1 MEGHEDMNSIV
12 VKVLSVSLMGIEQ
25 IMLFIL
31 ANSLFE
37 KKRSTFSTA
46 VSLIIITL
54 ISFPVV
60 NSLGNISFIKFFV
73 ALILLVFWM
82 NYCYHAKTVSYIF
95 TVLFFLGYLML
106 ADGVFLSLSGILMHK
121 SLQEITEN
129 PYAYFLLSFSAKTA
143 ELLIVLLISIWAKQ
157 HFHKQWSSWV
167 NWIRT
172 LFLPASSLVVS
183 IFLPRMYSISPELGQ
198 ELLLC
203 SAVLLLG
210 DIASI
215 FLLNYLE
222 DQQVAIQDN
231 AILRQNMKTQLDNIE
246 AWREAYAGQRKQTHD
261 FQNQLLVIHG
271 MIEKSVSKKELLDYI
286 ESVQSVLLPTAT
298 FVNTRRT
305 ATDIVLNQKFYIA
318 KSKNISFETQLDDLS
333 AIRMPDDA
341 LITVLA
347 NLIDNALEACE
358 KIADP
363 GQRYIFLKIKIEDG
377 VTLLHI
383 RNKTASPV
391 IIQNNRIITTKPN
404 PRSHGYGLQ
413 NVISVLNRYNAIYS
427 LKYSPEDSFFSFTAQ
442 IDP

>member
-1 MEGHEDMNSIV
+1 MNSIV

-37 KKRSTFSTA
+37 KKRSTFLA
-46 VSLIIITL
+46 AGSLLLATFIM
-54 ISFPVV
+54 FPIVDL
-60 NSLGNISFIKFFV
+60 LGNISFLKFFV
-73 ALILLVFWM
+73 ALFLLVLWM
-82 NYCYHAKTVSYIF
+82 NYCYRAKTVSYIF

-106 ADGVFLSLSGILMHK
+106 ADVVFLSLSGILMHE
-121 SLQEITEN
+121 SLQEIMEN

-143 ELLIVLLISIWAKQ
+143 ELLIILLLSAWAKQ
-157 HFHKQWSSWV
+157 HFRKQWSSWI

-183 IFLPRMYSISPELGQ
+183 AFLARMYSIAPELGK
-198 ELLLC
+198 ELLIC

-210 DIASI
+210 DIASV
-215 FLLNYLE
+215 FLLNYFE
-222 DQQVAIQDN
+222 EQQVAIQDN
-231 AILRQNMKTQLDNIE
+231 AILRQNMKTQLDNLE
-246 AWREAYAGQRKQTHD
+246 AWKEAYAGQRKQTHD
-261 FQNQLLVIHG
+261 FQNQLLVIRG
-271 MIEKSVSKKELLDYI
+271 MAEKNASKNELLDYI
-286 ESVQSVLLPTAT
+286 EGVQSVLLPTET

-305 ATDIVLNQKFYIA
+305 ATDIILNQKFYIA
-318 KSKNISFETQLDDLS
+318 KSKNIPFEAQLDDLS

-358 KIADP
+358 KISDP
-363 GQRYIFLKIKIEDG
+363 GQRHIFLKIKIEDG

-383 RNKTASPV
+383 RNTTASPV
-391 IIQNNRIITTKPN
+391 LIQNNRIITTKPN
-404 PRSHGYGLQ
+404 PQNHGYGLQ
-413 NVISVLNRYNAIYS
+413 NVLSVLNRYNAIYS
-427 LKYSPEDSFFSFTAQ
+427 LKYTPEDSIFSFTAQ